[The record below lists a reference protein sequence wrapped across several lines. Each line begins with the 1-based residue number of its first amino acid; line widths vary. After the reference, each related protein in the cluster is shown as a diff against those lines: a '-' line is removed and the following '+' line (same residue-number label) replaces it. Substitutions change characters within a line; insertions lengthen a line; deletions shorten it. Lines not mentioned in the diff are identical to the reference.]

1 MKNTKHSWKRETFM
15 LILDVLVILLIVA
28 WLCGFRINTTPS
40 IPEGIYQISS
50 GDFRRGELVGF
61 CLDSE
66 NPFSQLAEER
76 EYLGSGSCPSGL
88 QPLIKNLVGLPG
100 DDLRITDEG
109 LILNGDFLQGTA
121 LANHDSQGRPMPPS
135 LLNEGIIP
143 DGLCLALSQGHIGSF
158 DSRYFGLV
166 PLESLRKVIPIAVF
180 GQD

>member
-1 MKNTKHSWKRETFM
+1 MKTTKHSWKRETFM
-15 LILDVLVILLIVA
+15 LILDVVVILLIAA
-28 WLCGFRINTTPS
+28 WILGFRVNTTPS
-40 IPEGIYQISS
+40 LPEGIYQISS
-50 GDFRRGELVGF
+50 SDFGRGDLVGF

-66 NPFSQLAEER
+66 NPFSPLAEER

-88 QPLIKNLVGLPG
+88 RPLIKHLIGLPG

-109 LILNGDFLQGTA
+109 LTLNGSLLPATI
-121 LANHDSQGRPMPPS
+121 LADRDSQGRPMPPS

-143 DGLCLALSQGHIGSF
+143 DGLCLVLSQQHIGSF

-180 GQD
+180 GQG